1 MFRLNSS
8 TGRAWGVWLQA
19 PQLPRLWKVNCTL
32 LRERFLIYNLFE
44 GIAAQWGDMGDMTD
58 RRTARRYDL
67 SLPVIIRIPVDQD
80 AHNGKTRDIST
91 RGVYFVIEDRVT
103 AGAELD
109 LTMTLPAEVTGG
121 TEVFIRAVGK
131 VVRVE
136 KAPEDGD
143 RHVGVAAL
151 IQRYEIIR
159 NESMKI

>member
-1 MFRLNSS
+1 M
-8 TGRAWGVWLQA
+8 
-19 PQLPRLWKVNCTL
+19 
-32 LRERFLIYNLFE
+32 
-44 GIAAQWGDMGDMTD
+44 AAHWGDMGDMTD

-67 SLPVIIRIPVDQD
+67 SLPVLIRIPVDQD

-103 AGAELD
+103 AGTELD

-151 IQRYEIIR
+151 IQRYEIVR